1 LRKALAFAVKK
12 NGQFIL
18 LKIVVKQKIMEANNR
33 GLQREGKLTP
43 TTNDCTNLINLIKFA
58 DYVESNIRKF
68 ILEQRKKNRKKL
80 LNSSVLQEA
89 RNDADKVTEGV
100 ELLIVNV

>member
-1 LRKALAFAVKK
+1 
-12 NGQFIL
+12 
-18 LKIVVKQKIMEANNR
+18 
-33 GLQREGKLTP
+33 
-43 TTNDCTNLINLIKFA
+43 LIKFA

-80 LNSSVLQEA
+80 FNSSVLQEA
-89 RNDADKVTEGV
+89 RNDADKVTKGV

>member
-18 LKIVVKQKIMEANNR
+18 LKLVVKQKIMEANKRANQ
-33 GLQREGKLTP
+33 GLQREGRLTP

-80 LNSSVLQEA
+80 FNSSILQEA

-100 ELLIVNV
+100 